1 MKRTFSAPMYIVSG
15 FLILF
20 LSSFT
25 ATALPHPFIRPKSAS
40 FTEQQIT
47 PTSDETL
54 AARCAQRQ
62 YLPCFAEVSG
72 HSDEITTVHLENFVV
87 KIFLW
92 LAKTTKTKNTLI
104 DSG

>member
-72 HSDEITTVHLENFVV
+72 QLEKRPQCQEQLGGFKSRYRRVPP
-87 KIFLW
+87 
-92 LAKTTKTKNTLI
+92 
-104 DSG
+104 